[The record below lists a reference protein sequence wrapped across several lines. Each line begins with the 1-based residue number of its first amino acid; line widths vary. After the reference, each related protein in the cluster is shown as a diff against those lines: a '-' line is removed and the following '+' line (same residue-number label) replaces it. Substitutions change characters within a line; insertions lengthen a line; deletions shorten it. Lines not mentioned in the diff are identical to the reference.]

1 MRTRQILLISAGVVI
16 SVILAFFL
24 QDVIRRVV
32 VIPLAYLSWVFKLLL
47 SSIPQIFIW
56 ILLLGILILLIIASL
71 VTWVPVRVSHQ
82 EISKRAMGPVENLAG
97 WVQRRN
103 EGNYYKWKIAN
114 RLGNLAREISNRQG
128 NWRRTDPD
136 KQANAPGQALQESV
150 QRYLDAGTEESFVD
164 YPLPPL
170 PFMRR
175 SDTPFDLEVEV
186 VVDFLEDQLEAFSG
200 QKHP

>member
-1 MRTRQILLISAGVVI
+1 MRGFRMRTRQILLISAGVVI
-16 SVILAFFL
+16 SVILAIFL

-71 VTWVPVRVSHQ
+71 VTWVPVRESHQ

-103 EGNYYKWKIAN
+103 EGNYYKWKIA
-114 RLGNLAREISNRQG
+114 
-128 NWRRTDPD
+128 
-136 KQANAPGQALQESV
+136 
-150 QRYLDAGTEESFVD
+150 
-164 YPLPPL
+164 
-170 PFMRR
+170 
-175 SDTPFDLEVEV
+175 
-186 VVDFLEDQLEAFSG
+186 
-200 QKHP
+200 